1 MPGSPQSA
9 ALRPTALRTA
19 LAFAAVYLIWGST
32 YLAIRFAIETIPPL
46 LMAGTRFLLAG
57 AGLYAWVVVRG
68 QATRPTRLEWGSAT
82 LLGALFFLGGNG
94 GVTWA
99 EQLVPSGLTSLEI
112 ATVPLWLTLIEWR
125 RTRGARPD
133 AATSAGLLIG
143 FAGVALLLGAR
154 GGPAGTEIPLL
165 GGAVLLGADLCWAV
179 GTIYAKHLPRPPSL
193 LQTGAMQM
201 LAGGALLCIAGAAT
215 GEIPRLRNAE
225 FTARSLWALAYLT
238 VAGSAI
244 AFNAYAWLVQT
255 TTPSRVGTYAY
266 VNPIVAVI
274 LGATLGGETIG
285 PRTLVAGAIVVA
297 GVALIITAQGR
308 KRVETRPS
316 P

>member
-1 MPGSPQSA
+1 VA
-9 ALRPTALRTA
+9 
-19 LAFAAVYLIWGST
+19 
-32 YLAIRFAIETIPPL
+32 
-46 LMAGTRFLLAG
+46 
-57 AGLYAWVVVRG
+57 VRG
-68 QATRPTRLEWGSAT
+68 QATRPTRVQWGSAT

-99 EQLVPSGLTSLEI
+99 EQLVPSGLTSLVI

-143 FAGVALLLGAR
+143 FAGVALLLSAR
-154 GGPAGTEIPLL
+154 GGSAGTEIHPL
-165 GGAVLLGADLCWAV
+165 GGAVLLGATWCWSA

-201 LAGGALLCIAGAAT
+201 LAGGALLCIVGAAA
-215 GEIPRLRNAE
+215 GEVPRARIAE
-225 FTARSLWALAYLT
+225 FSARSLWALAYLI

-244 AFNAYAWLVQT
+244 AFSAYAWLVQT

-266 VNPIVAVI
+266 VNPIVAVL
-274 LGATLGGETIG
+274 LGWTLGGESIS
-285 PRTLVAGAIVVA
+285 PRTLLAGAIVVA
-297 GVALIITAQGR
+297 GVALIITARGR
-308 KRVETRPS
+308 KRIEARS